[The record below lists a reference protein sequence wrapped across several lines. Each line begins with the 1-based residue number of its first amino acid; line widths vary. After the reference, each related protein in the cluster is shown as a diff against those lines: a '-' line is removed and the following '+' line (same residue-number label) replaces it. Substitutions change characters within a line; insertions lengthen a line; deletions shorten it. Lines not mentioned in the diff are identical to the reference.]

1 MRPCELSA
9 HLARL
14 VQQVAVVLRQPGQIE
29 FTQALALQLC
39 QDLVVPFEYVLDI
52 VLEVTVE
59 ALKVIR

>member
-1 MRPCELSA
+1 
-9 HLARL
+9 
-14 VQQVAVVLRQPGQIE
+14 VLRQPGQIE

-39 QDLVVPFEYVLDI
+39 QDLVVPLEYVLDI